1 MSTEPPPSPPVPVPS
16 LRRLRQL
23 ALLEAW
29 TLVLLLGVAVPLKHG
44 AGWPQ
49 AVSFMGPVH
58 GLAFVA
64 YAWMA
69 LGTVAARGW
78 GARDAWRLLWG
89 ALLPLGGFFT
99 ARWLHRRE
107 QEAGA

>member
-1 MSTEPPPSPPVPVPS
+1 MTTEPTSLQAIHPP
-16 LRRLRQL
+16 LRRLRQM

-29 TLVLLLGVAVPLKHG
+29 TLVLLIGVAVPLKHG
-44 AGWPQ
+44 AGWPVV
-49 AVSFMGPVH
+49 VSFMGPVH

-64 YAWMA
+64 YLWMA
-69 LGTVAARGW
+69 LATVAARGW

-99 ARWLHRRE
+99 ARWLRDRE
-107 QEAGA
+107 ARQGG

>member
-1 MSTEPPPSPPVPVPS
+1 MTTEPSSLPPPPTP
-16 LRRLRQL
+16 LRRLRQA

-44 AGWPQ
+44 AGWPV
-49 AVSFMGPVH
+49 AVSVMGPVH

-69 LGTVAARGW
+69 LATVAARGW
-78 GARDAWRLLWG
+78 GAQDAWRLLWG
-89 ALLPLGGFFT
+89 SLLPLGGFFT
-99 ARWLHRRE
+99 VRWLRLRE
-107 QEAGA
+107 QAPGG